1 MNITRENVVHPDASL
16 RFLRLELQAFRG
28 PHHRHRH
35 CELTWVERGSGVR
48 VVGDRAAPFRDGDL
62 VLLGPQ
68 VPHHWTSLHRPAQES
83 SVVSVVQFEPAL
95 LDGRAL
101 PELRAVGLALV
112 PAARGLAVGG
122 ATHRDVTRMLAEMNA
137 ADPVQRLALLLSLLG
152 RLARGRRDLT
162 PIATRPA
169 AQERDASPRRDAVID
184 WIQAHLGREITVAA
198 AARQAHVSPAAFSRW
213 FRREVGRGF
222 TDYVND
228 LRCSA
233 ACDRLLRTAAPV
245 ARIAADCGFATLSN
259 FNLQFRRRYDATP
272 REFRARHLAA

>member
-35 CELTWVERGSGVR
+35 YELTWIERGSGVR
-48 VVGDRAAPFRDGDL
+48 VVGDCAAPFRDGDL

-68 VPHHWTSLHRPAQES
+68 LPHHWTSLHRPSSPS

-101 PELRAVGLALV
+101 PELRGAGLALV
-112 PAARGLAVGG
+112 AAARGLAVGG
-122 ATHRDVTRMLAEMNA
+122 ATHREVTRLLSEMGS
-137 ADPVQRLALLLSLLG
+137 ADAVQRLALLVTVIG

-169 AQERDASPRRDAVID
+169 AQDAHASPRRDAVID
-184 WIQAHLGREITVAA
+184 WIQSHLGREITVAA

-213 FRREVGRGF
+213 FHREVGRTF
-222 TDYVND
+222 RDYVND

-245 ARIAADCGFATLSN
+245 SRIAAECGFTTLSN